1 MLRVFLLRMIARKLV
16 PLALCL
22 ALLLPASCGF
32 RFWPW
37 GKADEQEQSD
47 QNPPP
52 LSGQSAPGSQK
63 SAEDGPGMRSGK
75 QPSEAEAAYAKAR
88 ALWQRSAAGEVCADP
103 QQAVALLDRAI
114 SIAPKYGEA
123 YVRRGLAVSEMGD
136 FEEAFEDVTV
146 GIRLAPTPEAYAYRG
161 LILLRGRQPK
171 AARRDFEY
179 SLSKAPSQHLAHNLL
194 GVLAL
199 SEENAKEACRFFA
212 NGCSNGDCFFLEAAK
227 REGICK

>member
-1 MLRVFLLRMIARKLV
+1 MLRDFLLRAIACKLV

-32 RFWPW
+32 RLWPW
-37 GKADEQEQSD
+37 GETAELEQID

-52 LSGQSAPGSQK
+52 PQERSAPGLQK
-63 SAEDGPGMRSGK
+63 SGEDGPVTLPGK
-75 QPSEAEAAYAKAR
+75 QPAEAEAAYAKAR
-88 ALWQRSAAGEVCADP
+88 ALWKRSAAGEVCADP
-103 QQAVALLDRAI
+103 QQAIALLDKAI
-114 SIAPKYGEA
+114 SIAPKYGAA

-136 FEEAFEDVTV
+136 FEEAFEDVTA

-171 AARRDFEY
+171 VARRDFEY

-199 SEENAKEACRFFA
+199 SEENAEEACRSFS
-212 NGCSNGDCFFLEAAK
+212 NGCSRGDCFFLEAAK

>member
-1 MLRVFLLRMIARKLV
+1 MLRDFLLRAIACKLV
-16 PLALCL
+16 SLTLCL

-37 GKADEQEQSD
+37 GETAGSEQVD
-47 QNPPP
+47 QNPSPP
-52 LSGQSAPGSQK
+52 PERSAPGSQK
-63 SAEDGPGMRSGK
+63 SGKDGPGTRPGK
-75 QPSEAEAAYAKAR
+75 QPAEAEAAYAKAR
-88 ALWQRSAAGEVCADP
+88 ALWKRSAAGEVCADP
-103 QQAVALLDRAI
+103 QQALTLLDRAI
-114 SIAPKYGEA
+114 FIAPKYGEA
-123 YVRRGLAVSEMGD
+123 YVRRGLVLSETGN
-136 FEEAFEDVTV
+136 FEEAFEDVTA

-161 LILLRGRQPK
+161 LILLRDRQPK
-171 AARRDFEY
+171 VARRDFEY

-199 SEENAKEACRFFA
+199 SEENAKEACRSFS